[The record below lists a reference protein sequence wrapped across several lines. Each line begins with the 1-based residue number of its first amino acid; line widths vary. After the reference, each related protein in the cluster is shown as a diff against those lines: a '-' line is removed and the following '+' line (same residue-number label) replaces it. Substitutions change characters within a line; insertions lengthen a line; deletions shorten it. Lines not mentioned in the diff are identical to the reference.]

1 MEASFAFIF
10 EAQREG
16 LVGHTIVLEDFGV
29 FLGKKSERFVVRK
42 KGKVMRLQLMTG
54 FQQKTGKKSHDKLT
68 DLERRRKSVLSVKMP
83 FEVASKDFD
92 VLLSSET
99 TGVRRK
105 LDMLVTTKAGELVPV
120 EFKAMKSNRG
130 RIHPDHKYQLVVL
143 VLLMEEDRSGV
154 VRRSIVHYM
163 NDNTSVMLTVTES
176 VRRRARTYLTQIRTM
191 IDLEKMP
198 DPRAQ
203 CRNARLGCGFTD
215 ICRHL

>member
-1 MEASFAFIF
+1 MTSRYPSSEFSDVSESYITPTDVK
-10 EAQREG
+10 QY
-16 LVGHTIVLEDFGV
+16 V
-29 FLGKKSERFVVRK
+29 FCPRVTYFTKVR
-42 KGKVMRLQLMTG
+42 RLRPIMG
-54 FQQKTGKKSHDKLT
+54 SQQKAGKKSHDKLT
-68 DLERRRKSVLSVKMP
+68 DLERRRKSILRVKMP

-99 TGVRRK
+99 TGVRGR

-143 VLLMEEDRSGV
+143 VLLVEEDRSVV

-163 NDNTSVMLTVTES
+163 NDNTSVLMPVTES
-176 VRRRARTYLTQIRTM
+176 VKRRARTYLTQIRTM

-203 CRNARLGCGFTD
+203 CRNARVGCGFAD
-215 ICRHL
+215 MCRDL